1 MEQKCRPLRSH
12 PSAHSFIRH
21 CLTMSPSNR
30 PSATEL
36 LSNSEY
42 LHESDFQEKIQQFS
56 KIIFQKIHLNNKNT
70 FFFQILSFM

>member
-1 MEQKCRPLRSH
+1 MEQKCRPLRFH

-42 LHESDFQEKIQQFS
+42 LHESDFQEKIQQIPKNNFS
-56 KIIFQKIHLNNKNT
+56 ENSPK
-70 FFFQILSFM
+70 